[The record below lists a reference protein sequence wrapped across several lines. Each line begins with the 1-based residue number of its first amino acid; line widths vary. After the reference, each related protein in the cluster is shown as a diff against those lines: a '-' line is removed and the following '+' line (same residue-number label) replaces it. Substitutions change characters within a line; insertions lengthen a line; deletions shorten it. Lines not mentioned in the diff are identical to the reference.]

1 MFMKL
6 KKLLA
11 AVTAA
16 ALAVT
21 TMAVTSFTAS
31 ATSLSEAPV
40 GTETVLYSVDLSS
53 VKSTFTSSWDSGDWT
68 QIIIDDDDRATIMTD
83 PEVYIKATMSNMG
96 SVTTKDG
103 DVDFG
108 TLMTWGFG
116 GYNWMTGLK
125 WYNNND
131 DGADFECNLLPLET
145 STANRAIAYAPIS
158 DVKMYDWGGIAGN
171 LQCGHFS
178 GLTLNK
184 LEIVRVSAV
193 VDTTVYADQV
203 LPLPAFEGSTLK
215 FDGTFDKTKING
227 LGAYIEIKWTANDAS
242 SGMKLMKAEDY
253 DTVIGQKNGNGSV
266 GAQTTTFK
274 LDETFISKM
283 TDKMWVNGWGAAS
296 IESVT
301 IHNDA
306 TKGDVYTVGSSTPDP
321 TTPTLTISPTTLT
334 VAEGATG
341 TITMTAANADGYT
354 FSAASSAEDKAT
366 VTLAEDNSKITVTGV
381 AEGSA
386 TITVTGTNGSDMI
399 TATCNVTVTAA
410 GDSGGDEGDDT
421 PTTTTLWTG
430 NTDMGTDWSAN
441 VHIPAEKFA
450 NIKAGDTLKF
460 TFTKGSADYFQ
471 LKFASASQGWPVL
484 SSPVKNEYNS
494 VDLTDSPYSFVVN
507 AADAAAL
514 KADGMGINGYGVI
527 LTKVELISAGG
538 SEDPKP
544 PVVDPPVNPP
554 VDPDTPSTPD
564 TPVTPPVVSGNSV
577 TMGSTEFNGWFE
589 AVLTKDQLFG
599 SNTGATTITFTGAD
613 LAKVGYNSISAGGYK
628 GIDCTGTVTIQINDI
643 DLSDNFFLHVGGNA
657 ATAVTWS
664 FNGGSSGGNEP
675 SNPTD
680 PSNPSAPSYGSTYE
694 PPIPSGATS
703 ISMVDT
709 IISTG
714 AASVSFNLGS
724 SAKLDKEVFEALAS
738 KGDITVRF
746 NVAGGAYWEIGGAN
760 ITAAKAVDLGVR
772 MNSTLIPAS
781 AVSELAGDKTTIQLS
796 LKHNG
801 DFGFTGVLNV
811 PVGKA
816 NNGKFANLYYY
827 HSGKFDFVGS
837 SAISNGRAKFAFSHA
852 SNYLIVIDDYAYGED
867 VSSAAGMTE
876 TTETSAVP
884 YVAALVVVSAF
895 AASAVVLKKRLSK

>member
-68 QIIIDDDDRATIMTD
+68 QIIIDENDRATIMTD

-96 SVTTKDG
+96 SVSTDNG
-103 DVDFG
+103 DVDFD

-125 WYNNND
+125 WYNNSN
-131 DGADFECNLLPLET
+131 DGANFECNLLPLET

-158 DVKMYDWGGIAGN
+158 DAKMYSWGGIAGN

-386 TITVTGTNGSDMI
+386 TITVTGTKDGADDI
-399 TATCNVTVTAA
+399 TATCTVTVTAA
-410 GDSGGDEGDDT
+410 G
-421 PTTTTLWTG
+421 
-430 NTDMGTDWSAN
+430 
-441 VHIPAEKFA
+441 
-450 NIKAGDTLKF
+450 
-460 TFTKGSADYFQ
+460 
-471 LKFASASQGWPVL
+471 
-484 SSPVKNEYNS
+484 
-494 VDLTDSPYSFVVN
+494 
-507 AADAAAL
+507 
-514 KADGMGINGYGVI
+514 
-527 LTKVELISAGG
+527 
-538 SEDPKP
+538 EDP
-544 PVVDPPVNPP
+544 
-554 VDPDTPSTPD
+554 DPDDPD
-564 TPVTPPVVSGNSV
+564 TPVTPPAGDNVLWSGNASIGTGWDWAQVVTVPAGSVSAGQTITIDFTVGSAEYHQIKVMYASDANKFYSLSGLNEWNCLDVTTSPVTFTLSAADAAELSANGMYIHGYDITVKSVSVSGSDGDDTDNPPAHTHTPATEWSKDGTNHWHACTGCDEKLDLAAHTYVNGICSVCGAAAPNGGNTPSIPSVPSSNPAPVSSSTVVDTVLAIPDGGNGSV
-577 TMGSTEFNGWFE
+577 T
-589 AVLTKDQLFG
+589 
-599 SNTGATTITFTGAD
+599 
-613 LAKVGYNSISAGGYK
+613 
-628 GIDCTGTVTIQINDI
+628 
-643 DLSDNFFLHVGGNA
+643 
-657 ATAVTWS
+657 
-664 FNGGSSGGNEP
+664 
-675 SNPTD
+675 
-680 PSNPSAPSYGSTYE
+680 
-694 PPIPSGATS
+694 
-703 ISMVDT
+703 
-709 IISTG
+709 
-714 AASVSFNLGS
+714 LGS
-724 SAKLDKEVFEALAS
+724 SSKLDRVVMETLAV
-738 KGDITVRF
+738 KGNVTVKF
-746 NVAGGAYWEIGGAN
+746 TVSGGAYWEINGTN
-760 ITAAKAVDLGVR
+760 VTEAKAVDLGVR
-772 MNSTLIPAS
+772 VNGTLIPES
-781 AVSELAGDKTTIQLS
+781 KIEEFAGDKTTVQLN

-801 DFGFTGVLNV
+801 DFGFTGMLNV

-837 SAISNGRAKFAFSHA
+837 SAISDGRAKFAFSHA